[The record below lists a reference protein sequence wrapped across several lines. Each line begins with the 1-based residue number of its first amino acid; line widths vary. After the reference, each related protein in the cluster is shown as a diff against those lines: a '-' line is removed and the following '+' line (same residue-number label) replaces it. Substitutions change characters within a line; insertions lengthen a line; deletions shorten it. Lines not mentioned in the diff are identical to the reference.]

1 LQKGQNLL
9 GEIFHALL
17 FRPAGPPGDLPI
29 GDHLFRDDLAGG
41 LILEDALDLDLL
53 LAGAEPGEV
62 AGGPIARL
70 EVDDPPAKNEDRA
83 SCFGALGRLPDR
95 GEERR
100 SGHLP
105 EQRALDS
112 IQELVGDLPGALGL
126 FRGVVL
132 PVDVETRDLQRA
144 VYSSGS
150 RSLMSPR
157 RAFLSCIILL
167 AALASAAVADPRMPG
182 TPRPLEI
189 RLAGGTIRPS
199 EGQPLKSDDLAPGW
213 YRVAAVAPLEASA
226 RGFKYLAAVARGP
239 LSPEERLRLEAAGV
253 QVLDYLPVH
262 AYRLRVQLG
271 AEANVRSLPFVA
283 WLGDLPRHLKI
294 EPQLA
299 RLASG
304 QNEDADV

>member
-1 LQKGQNLL
+1 
-9 GEIFHALL
+9 
-17 FRPAGPPGDLPI
+17 
-29 GDHLFRDDLAGG
+29 
-41 LILEDALDLDLL
+41 
-53 LAGAEPGEV
+53 
-62 AGGPIARL
+62 
-70 EVDDPPAKNEDRA
+70 
-83 SCFGALGRLPDR
+83 
-95 GEERR
+95 
-100 SGHLP
+100 
-105 EQRALDS
+105 
-112 IQELVGDLPGALGL
+112 
-126 FRGVVL
+126 
-132 PVDVETRDLQRA
+132 
-144 VYSSGS
+144 
-150 RSLMSPR
+150 MSPR
-157 RAFLSCIILL
+157 RAFLSCIIVL
-167 AALASAAVADPRMPG
+167 AALASAAVADPRPPG

-239 LSPEERLRLEAAGV
+239 LSPEERLRLEAAGA

-304 QNEDADV
+304 QNEDADVRLILAAGGLPRRGPEAAGRPAGPAAPSRHDGAGRG